1 MLQDDRPPSQ
11 RFRIVKPDSIASLFA
26 KQQQQQQ
33 QQGLS
38 VNSTPSFLS
47 TAREELRQEEE
58 EEEEVEDYDDYDE
71 DDDDVEEEDQDE
83 EWQVSSGSIF
93 LDASN
98 QSSLLTEAVVTNV
111 TNALV
116 LPIVVQE
123 EEKMAPLSNTAI
135 LPVII
140 EEDEEVM
147 ATTPQSNT
155 PFLSIVAKKEEDEE
169 EEQDVWEE
177 EEREE
182 LLLDYINLHN
192 LLDQTTSRYVT
203 NVIGIAGQSLPT
215 VSTSGATTLSSP
227 SPLAMTPSSLSS
239 SIDMN
244 KGSLIDESGDAP
256 RVIVYNPQERIG
268 GDRMQYGAY
277 RNFHKPGKTKQ
288 RNKPK
293 EKKNTSRKD
302 SKATTTD
309 SFYNSIRKLGR
320 KDGPFTQGEPS
331 KTTFADPP
339 GPPPPSSTS
348 STWAKSNNIKSKKTP
363 PSKGKS
369 GKKVITPS
377 EINSL
382 FQSPEKRQ
390 EEIEKEDERDLPQ
403 WLVEANRER
412 RKRLEARSSVGGINE
427 KKKSKKLTDDWRFW
441 LAIIGAVGMLN
452 AAINVYQHTNMIS
465 GGGGVIM

>member
-83 EWQVSSGSIF
+83 EWQVSS
-93 LDASN
+93 
-98 QSSLLTEAVVTNV
+98 
-111 TNALV
+111 
-116 LPIVVQE
+116 
-123 EEKMAPLSNTAI
+123 
-135 LPVII
+135 
-140 EEDEEVM
+140 
-147 ATTPQSNT
+147 
-155 PFLSIVAKKEEDEE
+155 
-169 EEQDVWEE
+169 
-177 EEREE
+177 
-182 LLLDYINLHN
+182 
-192 LLDQTTSRYVT
+192 
-203 NVIGIAGQSLPT
+203 GQSLPT